1 MEANLYV
8 GYALTSMIEARVGF
22 DYRRYFYTMHSKNGE
37 TFIVGG
43 AVDQT
48 YAGSLSIAITLGGD
62 HPSPSSSSS
71 SEEAPP
77 PPKKSKSK
85 RPKMEDA
92 E

>member
-1 MEANLYV
+1 
-8 GYALTSMIEARVGF
+8 
-22 DYRRYFYTMHSKNGE
+22 
-37 TFIVGG
+37 VGG